1 MKKLLVLLL
10 ILPIVFFTSCK
21 KEPIPVEDIYGKY
34 DYKDC
39 IYINDML
46 DSSTVAQ
53 NKLYKNIARYSLTEK
68 IYSFYASTSN
78 TPTMNIIGVKYV
90 ENEVLENISYKP
102 VVKLLKKAT
111 TRYDVYKGDN
121 SQGYSFVFSEDKAFF
136 LEFRYFQSSQSH
148 VLMKVVEIE
157 KRN

>member
-10 ILPIVFFTSCK
+10 ILPIVLVTGCK

-46 DSSTVAQ
+46 DSTTVAQ
-53 NKLYKNIARYSLTEK
+53 NKLYKNVARYSLTEK
-68 IYSFYASTSN
+68 VYSFYGSDST

-90 ENEVLENISYKP
+90 ENEVLQNITYKP

-111 TRYDVYKGDN
+111 TRYDIYKGDN
-121 SQGYSFVFSEDKAFF
+121 SQGYSFVFSEDKAYY
-136 LEFRYFQSSQSH
+136 LEFRYFQNSQSH
-148 VLMKVVEIE
+148 VLMKVVEVE